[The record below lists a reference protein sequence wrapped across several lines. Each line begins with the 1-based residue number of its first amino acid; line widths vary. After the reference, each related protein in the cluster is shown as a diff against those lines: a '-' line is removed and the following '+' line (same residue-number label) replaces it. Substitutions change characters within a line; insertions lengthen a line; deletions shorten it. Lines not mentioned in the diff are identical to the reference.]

1 MNLIFP
7 LTGQNSPG
15 ILAGR
20 VNMCSDSLPRL
31 DMPSY
36 DDSLVSFDN
45 HRSNGL
51 TS

>member
-7 LTGQNSPG
+7 LTGQDGPG

-36 DDSLVSFDN
+36 DDSLGSFDN
-45 HRSNGL
+45 NRSNGL